1 MIFASFSKNDGS
13 FLSPHQQAC
22 LGMKKRSQRNGE
34 SDVLTLSCLLSECE
48 LVTHSPWLSSG
59 DLLATAGV
67 ALD

>member
-1 MIFASFSKNDGS
+1 MYEEEESE
-13 FLSPHQQAC
+13 
-22 LGMKKRSQRNGE
+22 KRWVGG
-34 SDVLTLSCLLSECE
+34 SDVLTPSCLLSECE